1 MEPTD
6 SAAARREY
14 RRGGLTEAAA
24 DPDPIRQFAAWFA
37 EADGAGMIEPNAMA
51 LATATPDGRP
61 SARMVLLKQF
71 DERGFVF
78 YSNYRSRKGAELAA
92 NPRAALCLW
101 WPPLERQVRVEGT
114 VERLGA
120 AESRAYFDSRP
131 RGSRLGALASPQS
144 EVIASRELLERRFA
158 ELDAAHPGDVPPPEE
173 WGGLRVV
180 PDTIEFWQGRPDR
193 LHDRLRYRLEQG
205 AWTRERLAP

>member
-1 MEPTD
+1 MDVTEGAPL
-6 SAAARREY
+6 RKEY
-14 RRGGLTEAAA
+14 VRGRLTEAAA

-37 EADGAGMIEPNAMA
+37 EAATAGVIEPNAMT
-51 LATATPDGRP
+51 LATATPDGWP

-78 YSNYRSRKGAELAA
+78 FSNYRSRKGAELAA

-114 VERLGA
+114 VERLGV
-120 AESRAYFDSRP
+120 AESRAYFASRP

-144 EVIASRELLERRFA
+144 AVIPSREALERRFA
-158 ELDAAHPGDVPPPEE
+158 ELESAYPGDVPLPEG

-180 PDTIEFWQGRPDR
+180 PDTIEFWQGRADR
-193 LHDRLRYRLEQG
+193 LHDRLRYRRDQG
-205 AWTRERLAP
+205 GWTRERLAP